1 MLRSALPA
9 VKQAIYQ
16 ERCLHT
22 VDRDPSD
29 YLGNTNWKRVNKTSV
44 FKTAVVLT
52 SVLCILPGSSNFPI
66 ETNPSKKLFPIK
78 TENAVTKILE

>member
-1 MLRSALPA
+1 MLRSALPG

-16 ERCLHT
+16 ECCLHT
-22 VDRDPSD
+22 VDGDPFE
-29 YLGNTNWKRVNKTSV
+29 YLGNTNWKHFNKTSV

-78 TENAVTKILE
+78 TENVVTKILE